1 MFCILDYNAT
11 WFNFLALEK
20 RMIFWNTVIL
30 LDVEK
35 CVVNLVFDGVST
47 FSSRTGTYHWRGSHD
62 SFKILNLEL
71 NIHYLV
77 HSVYRSNQDKWV
89 HGRGQWWPPSYIE
102 LVFKQ
107 KIKYCKESH
116 PQMSG
121 PNFHHQVTVKE
132 FVVRGQGIWW
142 IDRNFASNQSE
153 IAFSI

>member
-11 WFNFLALEK
+11 WFNFLEK
-20 RMIFWNTVIL
+20 RDDILEYGNSIGCRKMCCQSCVWWRFNIFL
-30 LDVEK
+30 PYRYLS
-35 CVVNLVFDGVST
+35 LA
-47 FSSRTGTYHWRGSHD
+47 HD

-77 HSVYRSNQDKWV
+77 HSGLCRSNQDKWV

-107 KIKYCKESH
+107 NIKYCKESH
-116 PQMSG
+116 SQMSG
-121 PNFHHQVTVKE
+121 PNFHHQVTV
-132 FVVRGQGIWW
+132 RGQGIWW
-142 IDRNFASNQSE
+142 IDRNFVSDQSE